1 MSILDGCETTRE
13 IHRLYSQPPAIVA
26 MTANAMKEDVEKC
39 LGMDDYLSKPVSKA
53 MLAAMLE
60 RWSRANR
67 MRCAHATR
75 SADGPIICDRAV
87 PDTEA
92 LEMDWELLH
101 RLSDNDPEFELELL
115 HLFSQTANTYL
126 EGLREAI
133 ASQAFEEIKKEAH
146 KLKGS
151 SGNIGAKYTL
161 NSE

>member
-1 MSILDGCETTRE
+1 
-13 IHRLYSQPPAIVA
+13 
-26 MTANAMKEDVEKC
+26 
-39 LGMDDYLSKPVSKA
+39 
-53 MLAAMLE
+53 
-60 RWSRANR
+60 
-67 MRCAHATR
+67 
-75 SADGPIICDRAV
+75 
-87 PDTEA
+87 
-92 LEMDWELLH
+92 LH

-126 EGLREAI
+126 EGLGEAI